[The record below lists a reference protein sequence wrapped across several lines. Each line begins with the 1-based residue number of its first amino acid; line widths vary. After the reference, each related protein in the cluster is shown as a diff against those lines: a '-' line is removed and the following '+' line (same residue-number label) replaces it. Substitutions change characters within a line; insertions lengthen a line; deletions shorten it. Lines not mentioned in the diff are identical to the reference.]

1 MKINKIVTASTG
13 FAVIIAIAA
22 LLILVAPFLFIWA
35 ANTLGADIAHTP
47 INYLAA
53 VVLMLLL
60 RGGKQ
65 CL

>member
-1 MKINKIVTASTG
+1 VKINKIITAATG
-13 FAVIIAIAA
+13 IAVIIAIAA
-22 LLILVAPFLFIWA
+22 LLILVVPFLFIWS
-35 ANTLGADIAHTP
+35 ANTLGADIGHTP

-65 CL
+65 CF